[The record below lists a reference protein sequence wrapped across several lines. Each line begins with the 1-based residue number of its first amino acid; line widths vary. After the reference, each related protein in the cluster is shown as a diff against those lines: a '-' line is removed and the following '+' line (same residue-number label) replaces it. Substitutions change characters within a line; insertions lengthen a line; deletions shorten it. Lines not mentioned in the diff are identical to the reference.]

1 MIGPV
6 AKTDAAAARAGGQVF
21 RALPPQVQVAVLVV
35 AVLAGMVGCSVAWID
50 QQSYIPS
57 PNVCRRDQIAQ
68 AQQLGCV
75 VPQQLPTPVGVQ
87 R

>member
-21 RALPPQVQVAVLVV
+21 RTLPPQIQVAVLVL

-50 QQSYIPS
+50 QQSYTPS
-57 PNVCRRDQIAQ
+57 PKMCRRDQVPQ
-68 AQQLGCV
+68 AVQLGCIP
-75 VPQQLPTPVGVQ
+75 PQQLPAPTGWQ